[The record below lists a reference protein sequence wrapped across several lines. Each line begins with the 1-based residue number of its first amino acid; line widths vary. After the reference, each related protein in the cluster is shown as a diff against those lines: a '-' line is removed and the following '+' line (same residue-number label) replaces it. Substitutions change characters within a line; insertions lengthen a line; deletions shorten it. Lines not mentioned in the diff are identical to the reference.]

1 MVASLGTYSDDCVK
15 SVKQSFTQVDIL
27 MKHRIGQK
35 SLNEQFKLC
44 DPIEN
49 SVDNKLDVSNFY
61 ENLAGNF
68 AGVVQYNKD
77 NSPHATITIDIVC
90 SIMTNTS
97 LGAPVARLAAVNDLL
112 LKTSNEKCLDYKYDK
127 MVEEMKNTS
136 LSSSVSSGGRQWT
149 YQTCTEFGFYQT
161 SNTVD
166 SVFGDKFDLDFF
178 VKQCVDIYGTDF
190 NNETLDNSIKRTN
203 VYYGALNPQTTNV
216 IYVHGSIDPW
226 HALGLISSEDSQ
238 LPTIYI
244 KGTAH
249 CANMYEPR
257 DEDSKELK
265 DARLKIRSF
274 LKTIL

>member
-1 MVASLGTYSDDCVK
+1 
-15 SVKQSFTQVDIL
+15 
-27 MKHRIGQK
+27 
-35 SLNEQFKLC
+35 
-44 DPIEN
+44 
-49 SVDNKLDVSNFY
+49 
-61 ENLAGNF
+61 
-68 AGVVQYNKD
+68 
-77 NSPHATITIDIVC
+77 
-90 SIMTNTS
+90 MTNTT

-161 SNTVD
+161 SNLVD

-178 VKQCVDIYGTDF
+178 VKQCVDIYGTGF

-226 HALGLISSEDSQ
+226 HALGLTSSEDSQ
-238 LPTIYI
+238 LPTIFIEGRGY
-244 KGTAH
+244 
-249 CANMYEPR
+249 
-257 DEDSKELK
+257 L
-265 DARLKIRSF
+265 RSF
-274 LKTIL
+274 AF